1 MLRKNDPTSSLP
13 SRFLQWYAQLNPLLR
28 FGIIFSLVF
37 GPCEVL
43 TVAAWSEKPI
53 DVLLAAY
60 AHVTSWVLVLFG
72 QNSHVTGS
80 TISGPMA
87 TLSVFRGCDALDP
100 ILVLCAGVVA
110 YPASWRNKMIGL
122 LLGVPAL
129 FVMNVVRILSLYII
143 RFKAPTFFEPMH
155 LQIWP
160 VVFVVMAGVLW
171 LAWVR
176 WTVREGGTHAAA

>member
-1 MLRKNDPTSSLP
+1 MLRTSGSQTLLG
-13 SRFLQWYAQLNPLLR
+13 RFIRWYSQLNPLLS
-28 FGIIFSLVF
+28 FGLKFCLVF
-37 GPCEVL
+37 GPCEAL
-43 TVAAWSEKPI
+43 TVATWSERPI
-53 DVLLAAY
+53 DVLLTAY
-60 AHVTSWVLVLFG
+60 AHITSWVLVLFG
-72 QNSHVTGS
+72 QNSHVDGS
-80 TISGPMA
+80 TIFGPMA

-110 YPASWRNKMIGL
+110 YPASWRNKMLGL

-143 RFKAPTFFEPMH
+143 RLKAPTFFEPMH

-160 VVFVVMAGVLW
+160 VVFVIMAGVLW